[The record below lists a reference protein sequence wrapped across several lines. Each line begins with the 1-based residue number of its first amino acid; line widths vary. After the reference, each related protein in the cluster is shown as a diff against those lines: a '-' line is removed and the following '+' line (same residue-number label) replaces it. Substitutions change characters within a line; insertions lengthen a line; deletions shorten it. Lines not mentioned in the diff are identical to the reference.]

1 MKIETILN
9 AMEKARLGISEISTM
24 VAHDV
29 TIEDQVRPK
38 YGKRCR
44 QYRAF
49 RDRIIR
55 MDREKDE
62 EIDRCEMDIEL
73 LEAELV
79 TTDAG

>member
-1 MKIETILN
+1 MKIETIVDELLDSHYKLIHHWN
-9 AMEKARLGISEISTM
+9 EQG
-24 VAHDV
+24 H
-29 TIEDQVRPK
+29 
-38 YGKRCR
+38 YKRYR
-44 QYRAF
+44 QYHAL

-55 MDREKDE
+55 MDAEKDE